1 LDLSLTRDQA
11 ALRDAVAALF
21 RKESPVSLVRA
32 SEGTGFDRG
41 LWDLVVRAGFPAMGI
56 AEELGGAAATPIDLA
71 VVAQEYGRA
80 LAPVPLIEAIVAGD
94 LLARAAPDSDLVTAV
109 VRGEAIPALALAPV
123 SGQVARMVPAGSLA
137 DIVIAYRD
145 GALLAFPLGQ
155 EPLPARLPNL
165 GDLPVADRWLSPD
178 RAITLAT
185 GDRAAALFG
194 DARTE
199 WKLLTAAALN
209 GLRER
214 ALDIGVDYVK
224 SRVAFGVP
232 LGWFQ
237 AVQHRL
243 ADDAVA
249 GDGARLLMYE
259 AAWARGERL
268 GNADEL
274 VSMAFLYN
282 AETAF
287 RTSRTSLQF
296 HGGYGF
302 TKEYDIQLYFRRAK
316 SWPLLLGP
324 APAEL
329 DYLAA
334 RLLGAPGL
342 EAAEHGL

>member
-1 LDLSLTRDQA
+1 ML
-11 ALRDAVAALF
+11 
-21 RKESPVSLVRA
+21 
-32 SEGTGFDRG
+32 
-41 LWDLVVRAGFPAMGI
+41 
-56 AEELGGAAATPIDLA
+56 
-71 VVAQEYGRA
+71 
-80 LAPVPLIEAIVAGD
+80 
-94 LLARAAPDSDLVTAV
+94 
-109 VRGEAIPALALAPV
+109 
-123 SGQVARMVPAGSLA
+123 PAGSLA

-145 GALLAFPLGQ
+145 GSLLAFPPGADPVPGKL
-155 EPLPARLPNL
+155 ANL
-165 GDLPVADRWLSPD
+165 GDLPVADRRLSPD
-178 RAITLAT
+178 RAVTLAT
-185 GDRAAALFG
+185 GDRAAALFH

-214 ALDIGVDYVK
+214 ALDIGVEYVK

-249 GDGARLLMYE
+249 GDGGRLLMYE

-274 VSMAFLYN
+274 VSMAFVYN

-287 RTSRTSLQF
+287 RTCRSSLQF

-302 TKEYDIQLYFRRAK
+302 TLEYDIQLYFRRAK
-316 SWPLLLGP
+316 SWPLMLGAAHTEMDYLADQLLGP
-324 APAEL
+324 AKGT
-329 DYLAA
+329 
-334 RLLGAPGL
+334 R
-342 EAAEHGL
+342 HGL